1 MAVTIKELSR
11 KCGLSVSSVSKALN
25 GYHDISPA
33 TKDAVERTAK
43 EMGYYPNSNARA
55 LKTKRTYNLGVLFA
69 DDEMFGLTHA
79 FFSMVLESFK
89 RAAEERGYD
98 VTFIS
103 HNIGK
108 TRMTYLEHC
117 LYRKLDGACIAC
129 VSFETREVV
138 DLSASSLPIITI
150 DHPYK
155 SRSCVKS
162 DNEGGM
168 ILLMNHIYSLGHRRV
183 AYIHGAPSSVTD
195 TRLRAFNRAA
205 AALGL
210 ETPPEYV
217 REGRY
222 NSPASTRA
230 QAEILLKLKN
240 RPTCILAPD
249 DYAALGLLEAI
260 KAEGLRAPDDIS
272 IAGFD
277 GIRMS
282 QVMTPRLT
290 TIRQDTERLGREA
303 ASRLVRMI
311 EDPKGAAPETVI
323 VPCELIAGETAAA
336 PSGI

>member
-1 MAVTIKELSR
+1 MAVTIKDLSR

-33 TKDAVERTAK
+33 TRDAVEKAAR
-43 EMGYYPNSNARA
+43 EMGYFPNSFARA
-55 LKTKRTYNLGVLFA
+55 LKTKRTYNLGILYS

-79 FFSMVLESFK
+79 FFSMVLDSFK
-89 RAAEERGYD
+89 RASEERGYD

-129 VSFETREVV
+129 IDFENSEVL
-138 DLSASSLPIITI
+138 DLAASSLPIITI
-150 DHPYK
+150 DHKYAN
-155 SRSCVKS
+155 RSCIKS
-162 DNEGGM
+162 DNVGSM
-168 ILLMNHIYSLGHRRV
+168 SLLLNHIYSLGHRRV
-183 AYIHGAPSSVTD
+183 AYIHGARSSVTNA
-195 TRLRAFNRAA
+195 RLNAFNTAA
-205 AALGL
+205 SALGL
-210 ETPPEYV
+210 ETPPEYI

-222 NSPASTRA
+222 NSPTATRA

-249 DYAALGLLEAI
+249 DYAALGLIEAI
-260 KAEGLRAPDDIS
+260 KAEGLSIPKDIS

-282 QVMTPRLT
+282 QIMTPRLT
-290 TIRQDTERLGREA
+290 TIRQDTEGLGREA
-303 ASRLVRMI
+303 ASRLVKMI
-311 EDPKGAAPETVI
+311 ESAKGVSPETI
-323 VPCELIAGETAAA
+323 TVPCELIAGETVAAV
-336 PSGI
+336 SQ